1 MNTTSLLL
9 QAVDNLEQ
17 QRDTP
22 GRGSSSSSNVL
33 ESNPRRSSSVS
44 NSGTPNR
51 YSNQLGTSSNQP
63 GSSTRPGNQS
73 GSSSTRPGDQSGSS
87 STRPGNQSGS
97 SSNRPGSISN
107 AAQLEFNRLF
117 SWNPKSSVGSKR
129 KKGSNQK
136 GGGSK
141 KKRLPTWTHT
151 FVCLAN
157 TDDDTA
163 PGSKYRASLQLA
175 GLGEK
180 RLSVDLYADTRELHD
195 DILFNFPK
203 LIDAGGYELLRSST
217 AGPGKELEIIPQP
230 GDGYTV
236 EYLKAVVHQ
245 AKVFIQPLQ
254 QNLELSSDRVDQ
266 QVSCSHSGT

>member
-1 MNTTSLLL
+1 MEALTKRLRQQVMNTTSLLL

-33 ESNPRRSSSVS
+33 ESNLRRSSSVS

-51 YSNQLGTSSNQP
+51 YSNQLGTSCNQL

-73 GSSSTRPGDQSGSS
+73 GTSSTRPD
-87 STRPGNQSGS
+87 
-97 SSNRPGSISN
+97 SISN

-117 SWNPKSSVGSKR
+117 LWNPKSSVGSKR
-129 KKGSNQK
+129 KKGIAITYQK

-175 GLGEK
+175 GLGGK

-217 AGPGKELEIIPQP
+217 AGPSKELEIIPQP

-236 EYLKAVVHQ
+236 EYLKAVAHQ
-245 AKVFIQPLQ
+245 AKVFIRPLQ